1 MALRVHYYIRTFDSI
16 HSVLQYHF
24 QKLDYLEYCMTT
36 VLFGLIGININKSIP
51 YLILILS
58 LVTTDTLELFYVGCN
73 GTVPIN
79 DRV

>member
-1 MALRVHYYIRTFDSI
+1 
-16 HSVLQYHF
+16 
-24 QKLDYLEYCMTT
+24 MTT